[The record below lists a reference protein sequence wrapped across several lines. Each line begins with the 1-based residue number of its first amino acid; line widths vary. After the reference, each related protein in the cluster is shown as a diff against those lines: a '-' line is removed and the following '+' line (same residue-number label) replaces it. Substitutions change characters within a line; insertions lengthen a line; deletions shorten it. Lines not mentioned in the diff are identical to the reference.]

1 MASNAKVKMRLQG
14 HEKFALRDGWLN
26 KGLFLIN
33 VNPLVFQGKEGPDLF
48 GIGNNMVKSL
58 RYWLKAFN
66 LIKENSN
73 SGASLTELGEI
84 ILEKDP
90 YIEDVFT
97 LWILHSQIAKNI
109 SEATSWYIFF
119 NRCDIEEIDKEKVE
133 LILQREI
140 SKYAS
145 GQTFSDKSVKSD
157 LDVILSMYGKSK
169 EVEDPEDKNLS
180 PFAQLKLIKNVE
192 GLYSKNTPDT
202 RLINEWNVLYEL
214 ASMME
219 GKDNIS
225 IEQALNGEC
234 GISKIYQIKSVVANA
249 LLDRLDTMGFIR
261 VDRTAG
267 LDIIYKNLEFTPN
280 SVMQDYYKKHR

>member
-33 VNPLVFQGKEGPDLF
+33 ENPLVFQGKEGPDLF

-109 SEATSWYIFF
+109 SEAT
-119 NRCDIEEIDKEKVE
+119 
-133 LILQREI
+133 
-140 SKYAS
+140 
-145 GQTFSDKSVKSD
+145 
-157 LDVILSMYGKSK
+157 
-169 EVEDPEDKNLS
+169 
-180 PFAQLKLIKNVE
+180 
-192 GLYSKNTPDT
+192 
-202 RLINEWNVLYEL
+202 
-214 ASMME
+214 
-219 GKDNIS
+219 
-225 IEQALNGEC
+225 
-234 GISKIYQIKSVVANA
+234 
-249 LLDRLDTMGFIR
+249 
-261 VDRTAG
+261 
-267 LDIIYKNLEFTPN
+267 
-280 SVMQDYYKKHR
+280 